1 MAEATVIE
9 FADLPSFENLVTA
22 KWSSRVVQQT
32 PITFTTTTQSAAF
45 ATTTRYIMFH
55 ADAAFRWTIASNPTA
70 TANHSRMPADSPY
83 HIQVQPGDK
92 IAFVTA

>member
-9 FADLPSFENLVTA
+9 FADLPTFQNLVTA
-22 KWSSRVVQQT
+22 KWSSRVVQQA
-32 PITFTTTTQSAAF
+32 PITFTTTTQSSAF
-45 ATTTRYIMFH
+45 GANTRYIMFH
-55 ADAAFRWTIASNPTA
+55 ADAAFRWTIASSPAA
-70 TANHSRMPADSPY
+70 TANHSRMPADQPY

>member
-9 FADLPSFENLVTA
+9 FADYPTQPNLA
-22 KWSSRVVQQT
+22 IGSWSSRVVQQT

-45 ATTTRYIMFH
+45 GNNTRYIMFM

-70 TANHSRMPADSPY
+70 TANHSRMPADQPY
-83 HIQVQPGDK
+83 HIEVQPGDK

>member
-9 FADLPSFENLVTA
+9 FADLPTFENLTTA
-22 KWSSRVVQQT
+22 RWSSRVVQQT
-32 PITFTTTTQSAAF
+32 PITFSTTTQSAAF
-45 ATTTRYIMFH
+45 GANTRYIMFH

-70 TANHSRMPADSPY
+70 TANHSRMPADQPY